1 MFVLF
6 LMLTE
11 HGTEAPSAYNGSSRL
26 LAYFDSVIDGPGVWK
41 SRHYFDIYE
50 RHTLAGSAFRK
61 TSLSW
66 KLGSTVV
73 EAAVVRVNCDK

>member
-11 HGTEAPSAYNGSSRL
+11 HGTEAPSAYNSSSRL

-50 RHTLAGSAFRK
+50 RHFGRFRFQENFTFMEVGIYSGGSASKIERA
-61 TSLSW
+61 SP
-66 KLGSTVV
+66 
-73 EAAVVRVNCDK
+73 R